1 MTLKITPS
9 DQACGAEVR
18 GVDLTQPLDDETIAE
33 IHAAWLK
40 HHVIAF
46 PDQPLGNDDLERFT
60 QYFGPFGHD
69 PFFGTIPGN
78 DHIAAIK
85 RAADETAP
93 IFAESWHTDWSFQ
106 ERPPA
111 GTCLFSIT
119 IPPMGG
125 DTLFANQHK
134 ALDEMPADLRAKL
147 DGKVAIH
154 SARNGYSKDG
164 MYGANDK
171 GRSMDIRPSD
181 DALATQTH
189 PVIREH
195 PETGQLGLFGTAG
208 YIIGFEGL
216 DEAEGEE
223 LLGELYRWQTQPEFQ
238 YRHSWEPDMLLM
250 WDNRSLLHMA
260 TGGYQGYDRLLHRTT
275 IGARPN

>member
-1 MTLKITPS
+1 MSLQITPS
-9 DQACGAEVR
+9 DQACGAEIR
-18 GVDLTQPLDDETIAE
+18 GVDLTRPLDDETIAE
-33 IHAAWLK
+33 IRAAWLK
-40 HHVIAF
+40 HHVVAF
-46 PDQPLGNDDLERFT
+46 PDQPMSNDDLERFT
-60 QYFGPFGHD
+60 QYFGPFGND
-69 PFFGTIPGN
+69 PFFGPIPGH

-85 RAADETAP
+85 RTANETAP

-106 ERPPA
+106 ETPPD

-119 IPPMGG
+119 IPPTGG

-134 ALDEMPADLRAKL
+134 ALEEMPADLRAKL
-147 DGKVAIH
+147 DGKIAIH

-189 PVIREH
+189 PVIRNH
-195 PETGQLGLFGTAG
+195 PETGEPGLFGTAG

-216 DEAEGEE
+216 DEAEGED
-223 LLGELYRWQTQPEFQ
+223 LLGELYRWQTRPEFQ

-260 TGGYQGYDRLLHRTT
+260 TGGYQGHDRLLHRTT
-275 IGARPN
+275 IGGRPN

>member
-1 MTLKITPS
+1 MTLEITPS

-18 GVDLTQPLDDETIAE
+18 AVDLTKPLDDETIAE
-33 IHAAWLK
+33 IRAAWLE

-46 PDQPLGNDDLERFT
+46 PDQPLSNDDLERFT
-60 QYFGPFGHD
+60 QYFGPFGND
-69 PFFGTIPGN
+69 PFFGPIPGHDN
-78 DHIAAIK
+78 IAAIK
-85 RAADETAP
+85 RNADETAP

-106 ERPPA
+106 ETPPA

-134 ALDEMPADLRAKL
+134 ALEEMPTDLRAKL
-147 DGKVAIH
+147 DGKIAIH

-181 DALATQTH
+181 DAMATQTH
-189 PVIREH
+189 PVIRNH

-223 LLGELYRWQTQPEFQ
+223 LLGELYRWQTQPQFQ

-260 TGGYQGYDRLLHRTT
+260 TGGYQGHDRLLHRTT